1 MAMNFFPFK
10 PKKPAEPAV
19 QDAHQLFT
27 EVRRLEIV
35 TRGTVDTLLQG
46 SYRSTFRG
54 QGLEFNQ
61 VREYTPE
68 DDVRSI
74 DWNVTARLN
83 APFVKTF
90 LEERELHMV
99 LAVDYSA
106 SLQYGT
112 GPQSPRE
119 TAFRLASALSLAATR
134 QQDRVGL
141 MVFTDQV
148 EFFRPPQRGR
158 GAALRILRDLV
169 AYKPRGR
176 KTDFQP
182 AFRYLIRALK
192 RRTILFL
199 ISDFT
204 SPIPVIEAGV
214 LARRHD
220 LVGAVVRDSLEDTG
234 VPTRIAVR
242 DPETGRVGYLGPQSR
257 KAFEAAKAFRE
268 KQMGILTSRGADRL
282 DVVSGGDVTGPLVA
296 FFRRRLERM
305 GRR

>member
-1 MAMNFFPFK
+1 MKIPFLHKTEKQISNDPAMG
-10 PKKPAEPAV
+10 
-19 QDAHQLFT
+19 DLFS

-35 TRGTVDTLLQG
+35 TRGAVDTLLQG
-46 SYRSTFRG
+46 SYRSSFRG
-54 QGLEFNQ
+54 RGLEFHQ

-68 DDVRSI
+68 DDIRSI

-106 SLQYGT
+106 SLQYGS
-112 GPQSPRE
+112 GLRSKRE
-119 TAFRLASALSLAATR
+119 TAFRLASALSFAASR
-134 QQDRVGL
+134 QQDRVGV
-141 MVFTDQV
+141 MVFTDRV

-158 GAALRILRDLV
+158 GAALRVLRDLV
-169 AYKPRGR
+169 GYHPIGR
-176 KTDFQP
+176 KTDFRP

-204 SPIPVIEAGV
+204 DPLPPAEAAV
-214 LARRHD
+214 LSKRHD
-220 LVGAVVRDSLEDTG
+220 LVAAMVHDPLEQASRLPAR
-234 VPTRIAVR
+234 VAVR
-242 DPETGRVGYLGPQSR
+242 DPESGRVGYLGPGST
-257 KAFEAAKAFRE
+257 KAFEKAAAFRE
-268 KQMGILTSRGADRL
+268 EQMKLLTHCGADRL
-282 DVVSGGDVTGPLVA
+282 DVSTDGDIGGDLMR
-296 FFRRRLERM
+296 FFRRRLERQ